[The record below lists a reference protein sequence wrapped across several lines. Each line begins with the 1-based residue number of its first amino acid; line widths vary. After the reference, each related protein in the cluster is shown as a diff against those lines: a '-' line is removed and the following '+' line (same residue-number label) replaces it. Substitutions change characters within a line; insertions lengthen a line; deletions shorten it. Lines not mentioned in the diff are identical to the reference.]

1 MIILIPYTTLLGRV
15 HPKINIIMAI
25 KLNIIETKKD
35 ITQEGIIYRDI
46 NLDVKTGI
54 VRGDDANSPA
64 NLKDL
69 NTSVNFEAI
78 KNSLINLI
86 TTFPGQK
93 ILNPEF
99 GMNFGDLL
107 FLPVSKARARVIGET
122 ISNTFVGFEPRI
134 EITEIEVVSDM
145 EVQEYE
151 LNITLNIP
159 EFNNNPLNI
168 KGRLNKSGFYSY

>member
-1 MIILIPYTTLLGRV
+1 MP
-15 HPKINIIMAI
+15 I
-25 KLNIIETKKD
+25 KLNILEPVRDQREDIIYKD
-35 ITQEGIIYRDI
+35 IDL
-46 NLDVKTGI
+46 NVNVGI
-54 VRGDDANSPA
+54 VRGDSAASPE

-78 KNSLINLI
+78 KNSLIKLI

-107 FLPVSKARARVIGET
+107 FLPVSKARATVIGET
-122 ISNTFVGFEPRI
+122 INNTFVGFEPRI
-134 EITEIEVVSDM
+134 QITFIEVVADI
-145 EVQEYE
+145 ENQEYE
-151 LNITLNIP
+151 LNIEINIP
-159 EFNNNPLNI
+159 EFNNNPLNL

>member
-1 MIILIPYTTLLGRV
+1 MP
-15 HPKINIIMAI
+15 I
-25 KLNIIETKKD
+25 KLNILEPVRDQREDIIYKD
-35 ITQEGIIYRDI
+35 IDL
-46 NLDVKTGI
+46 NVNVGI
-54 VRGDDANSPA
+54 VRGDNAASPE

-107 FLPVSKARARVIGET
+107 FLPVSKARATVIGET
-122 ISNTFVGFEPRI
+122 INNTFVGFEPRI
-134 EITEIEVVSDM
+134 QITSIEVIADI
-145 EVQEYE
+145 ELQEYE
-151 LNITLNIP
+151 LNIIINIP
-159 EFNNNPLNI
+159 EFNNNPLKL
-168 KGRLNKSGFYSY
+168 KGKLNKSGFYSY

>member
-1 MIILIPYTTLLGRV
+1 MP
-15 HPKINIIMAI
+15 I
-25 KLNIIETKKD
+25 KLNILEPERDQRDDT
-35 ITQEGIIYRDI
+35 IYRDI
-46 NLDVKTGI
+46 DLNVNVGI
-54 VRGDDANSPA
+54 VKGNSAASPE

-107 FLPVSKARARVIGET
+107 FLPVSKARATVVGET
-122 ISNTFVGFEPRI
+122 ISNTVAGFEPRI
-134 EITEIEVVSDM
+134 QVTFIEVTADI
-145 EVQEYE
+145 ENQEYE
-151 LNITLNIP
+151 LDIEITIP
-159 EFNNNPLNI
+159 EFNNNPLNL

>member
-1 MIILIPYTTLLGRV
+1 MP
-15 HPKINIIMAI
+15 I
-25 KLNIIETKKD
+25 KLNILEPVRDQREDIIYKD
-35 ITQEGIIYRDI
+35 IDL
-46 NLDVKTGI
+46 NVNVGI
-54 VRGDDANSPA
+54 VRGDSAASPE

-107 FLPVSKARARVIGET
+107 FLPVSKARATVIGET
-122 ISNTFVGFEPRI
+122 INNTFVGFEPRI
-134 EITEIEVVSDM
+134 QITFIEVVADI
-145 EVQEYE
+145 ENQEYE
-151 LNITLNIP
+151 LNIEINIP
-159 EFNNNPLNI
+159 EFNNNPLNL

>member
-1 MIILIPYTTLLGRV
+1 MP
-15 HPKINIIMAI
+15 I
-25 KLNIIETKKD
+25 KLNILEPIRDQRED
-35 ITQEGIIYRDI
+35 IIYNDI
-46 NLDVKTGI
+46 DLNVNVGV
-54 VRGDDANSPA
+54 VRGDNAESKE

-107 FLPVSKARARVIGET
+107 FLPVSKARATVIGET
-122 ISNTFVGFEPRI
+122 INNTFVGFEPRI
-134 EITEIEVVSDM
+134 QISFIEVIADI
-145 EVQEYE
+145 ERQEYE
-151 LNITLNIP
+151 LNIEINIP
-159 EFNNNPLNI
+159 EFNNNPLNL

>member
-1 MIILIPYTTLLGRV
+1 MPIKHNILEPERDQRDDT
-15 HPKINIIMAI
+15 
-25 KLNIIETKKD
+25 
-35 ITQEGIIYRDI
+35 IYRDI
-46 NLDVKTGI
+46 DLNVNVGI
-54 VRGDDANSPA
+54 VKGNSAASPE

-107 FLPVSKARARVIGET
+107 FLPVSKARATVVGET
-122 ISNTFVGFEPRI
+122 INNTVAGFEPRI
-134 EITEIEVVSDM
+134 QVTFIEVTADI
-145 EVQEYE
+145 ENQEYE
-151 LNITLNIP
+151 LDIEITIP
-159 EFNNNPLNI
+159 EFNNNPLNL

>member
-1 MIILIPYTTLLGRV
+1 MPLKLDILKPTRE
-15 HPKINIIMAI
+15 KN
-25 KLNIIETKKD
+25 KD
-35 ITQEGIIYRDI
+35 INVIYNDL
-46 NLDVKTGI
+46 NLNMDVGVVK
-54 VRGDDANSPA
+54 GDEIEKPD

-69 NTSVNFEAI
+69 NTAINFEAI

-122 ISNTFVGFEPRI
+122 ISNTFIGFEPRI
-134 EITEIEVVSDM
+134 EISEIEVISDI
-145 EVQEYE
+145 ELQEYE
-151 LNITLNIP
+151 LNITINIP
-159 EFNNNPLNI
+159 EFNNNPLNL

>member
-1 MIILIPYTTLLGRV
+1 MP
-15 HPKINIIMAI
+15 I
-25 KLNIIETKKD
+25 KLNILEPIRDQRED
-35 ITQEGIIYRDI
+35 IIYNDI
-46 NLDVKTGI
+46 DLNVNVGV
-54 VRGDDANSPA
+54 VRGDNAESKE

-107 FLPVSKARARVIGET
+107 FLPVSKARATVIGET
-122 ISNTFVGFEPRI
+122 INNTFVGFEPRI
-134 EITEIEVVSDM
+134 QISFIEVIADI
-145 EVQEYE
+145 EQQEYE
-151 LNITLNIP
+151 LNIEINIP
-159 EFNNNPLNI
+159 EFNNNPLNL

>member
-1 MIILIPYTTLLGRV
+1 MP
-15 HPKINIIMAI
+15 I
-25 KLNIIETKKD
+25 KLNILEPVINQTD
-35 ITQEGIIYRDI
+35 DIIYRDLSL
-46 NLDVKTGI
+46 NVNVGI
-54 VRGDDANSPA
+54 VKGDQLTSSE

-107 FLPVSKARARVIGET
+107 FLPVSKARATVIGET
-122 ISNTFVGFEPRI
+122 INNTFVGFEPRI
-134 EITEIEVVSDM
+134 QISEIEVIADI
-145 EVQEYE
+145 EKGEYE
-151 LNITLNIP
+151 LNLVINIP
-159 EFNNNPLNI
+159 EFNNNPLNL

>member
-1 MIILIPYTTLLGRV
+1 MP
-15 HPKINIIMAI
+15 I
-25 KLNIIETKKD
+25 KLNILQPPRDKIQDDLIYKD
-35 ITQEGIIYRDI
+35 V
-46 NLDVKTGI
+46 NLDVKVGI
-54 VRGDDANSPA
+54 VKGSEANSPE

-69 NTSVNFEAI
+69 NSSINFEAI

-107 FLPVSKARARVIGET
+107 FLPVSKARGRVIGET
-122 ISNTFVGFEPRI
+122 ISSTFIGFEPRI
-134 EITEIEVVSDM
+134 QIKEIEVISDISL
-145 EVQEYE
+145 QEYE
-151 LNITLNIP
+151 LNIIVNIP
-159 EFNNNPLNI
+159 EFNNNPLNL

>member
-1 MIILIPYTTLLGRV
+1 MP
-15 HPKINIIMAI
+15 I
-25 KLNIIETKKD
+25 KLNILEPVRDQREET
-35 ITQEGIIYRDI
+35 IYRDI
-46 NLDVKTGI
+46 DLNVNVGI
-54 VRGDDANSPA
+54 VKGDSAASPE

-107 FLPVSKARARVIGET
+107 FLPVSKARATVVGET
-122 ISNTFVGFEPRI
+122 INNTVAGFEPRI
-134 EITEIEVVSDM
+134 QISFIEVTADI
-145 EVQEYE
+145 EKQEYE
-151 LNITLNIP
+151 LDIEITIP
-159 EFNNNPLNI
+159 EFNNKPLNL
-168 KGRLNKSGFYSY
+168 KGRLNKSGFYSFN

>member
-1 MIILIPYTTLLGRV
+1 MP
-15 HPKINIIMAI
+15 I
-25 KLNIIETKKD
+25 KLNILEPVINQTDD
-35 ITQEGIIYRDI
+35 ILYRDI
-46 NLDVKTGI
+46 DLKVNVGVVK
-54 VRGDDANSPA
+54 GDQLESPE

-69 NTSVNFEAI
+69 NTSVNFKAI

-107 FLPVSKARARVIGET
+107 FLPVSKARATVIGET
-122 ISNTFVGFEPRI
+122 INNTFVGFEPRI
-134 EITEIEVVSDM
+134 QINEIEVVADI
-145 EVQEYE
+145 EAGEYE
-151 LNITLNIP
+151 LNLLINIP
-159 EFNNNPLNI
+159 EFNNNPLNL

>member
-1 MIILIPYTTLLGRV
+1 MP
-15 HPKINIIMAI
+15 I
-25 KLNIIETKKD
+25 KLQILEPERD
-35 ITQEGIIYRDI
+35 QRDDVIYRDI
-46 NLDVKTGI
+46 DLNVNVGI
-54 VRGDDANSPA
+54 VKGNSAASPE
-64 NLKDL
+64 NLTDL

-107 FLPVSKARARVIGET
+107 FLPVSKVRATVIGET
-122 ISNTFVGFEPRI
+122 ISNTVAGFEPRI
-134 EITEIEVVSDM
+134 QVTFIEVVADI
-145 EVQEYE
+145 EKQEYE
-151 LNITLNIP
+151 LNIEITIP
-159 EFNNNPLNI
+159 EFNNNPLNL

>member
-1 MIILIPYTTLLGRV
+1 MP
-15 HPKINIIMAI
+15 I
-25 KLNIIETKKD
+25 KLNILEPERDQRDDT
-35 ITQEGIIYRDI
+35 IYRDI
-46 NLDVKTGI
+46 DLNVNVGI
-54 VRGDDANSPA
+54 VKGNSAASPE

-107 FLPVSKARARVIGET
+107 FLPVSKARATVVGET
-122 ISNTFVGFEPRI
+122 INNTVAGFEPRI
-134 EITEIEVVSDM
+134 QVTFIEVTADI
-145 EVQEYE
+145 ENQEYE
-151 LNITLNIP
+151 LDIEITIP
-159 EFNNNPLNI
+159 EFNNNPLNL

>member
-1 MIILIPYTTLLGRV
+1 MP
-15 HPKINIIMAI
+15 I
-25 KLNIIETKKD
+25 KLNILQPPRDKIQDDLIYKD
-35 ITQEGIIYRDI
+35 V
-46 NLDVKTGI
+46 NLDVKVGI
-54 VRGDDANSPA
+54 VKGSEANSPE

-69 NTSVNFEAI
+69 NSSINFEAI

-122 ISNTFVGFEPRI
+122 ISNTFIGFEPRI
-134 EITEIEVVSDM
+134 DIKEIEVISDIAL
-145 EVQEYE
+145 QEYE
-151 LNITLNIP
+151 LNIIVNIP
-159 EFNNNPLNI
+159 EFNNNPLNL

>member
-1 MIILIPYTTLLGRV
+1 MP
-15 HPKINIIMAI
+15 I
-25 KLNIIETKKD
+25 KLNILEPLRD
-35 ITQEGIIYRDI
+35 RTQENIIYRDI
-46 NLDVKTGI
+46 NLNVNVGI
-54 VRGDDANSPA
+54 VKGDELNSPE

-107 FLPVSKARARVIGET
+107 FLPVSKARATVIGET
-122 ISNTFVGFEPRI
+122 INNTFVGYEPRI
-134 EITEIEVVSDM
+134 QITSIEVVADI
-145 EVQEYE
+145 ELQEYE
-151 LNITLNIP
+151 LNIIINIP
-159 EFNNNPLNI
+159 EFNNNPLNL
-168 KGRLNKSGFYSY
+168 KGRLNKSGFYSN

>member
-1 MIILIPYTTLLGRV
+1 MP
-15 HPKINIIMAI
+15 I
-25 KLNIIETKKD
+25 KLNILEPIRDQRED
-35 ITQEGIIYRDI
+35 IIYNDI
-46 NLDVKTGI
+46 DLNVNVGI
-54 VRGDDANSPA
+54 VRGDNAESKE

-107 FLPVSKARARVIGET
+107 FLPVSKARATVIGET
-122 ISNTFVGFEPRI
+122 INNTFVGFEPRI
-134 EITEIEVVSDM
+134 QISFIEVIADI
-145 EVQEYE
+145 EQQEYE
-151 LNITLNIP
+151 LNIEINIP
-159 EFNNNPLNI
+159 EFNNNPLNL

>member
-1 MIILIPYTTLLGRV
+1 MP
-15 HPKINIIMAI
+15 I
-25 KLNIIETKKD
+25 KLNILEPIRDQRED
-35 ITQEGIIYRDI
+35 IIYNDI
-46 NLDVKTGI
+46 DLNVNVGI
-54 VRGDDANSPA
+54 VRGDNAESKE

-107 FLPVSKARARVIGET
+107 FLPVSKARATVIGET
-122 ISNTFVGFEPRI
+122 INNTFVGFEPRI
-134 EITEIEVVSDM
+134 QISFIEVIADI
-145 EVQEYE
+145 ERQEYE
-151 LNITLNIP
+151 LNIEINIP
-159 EFNNNPLNI
+159 EFNNNPLNL

>member
-1 MIILIPYTTLLGRV
+1 MP
-15 HPKINIIMAI
+15 I
-25 KLNIIETKKD
+25 KLNILEPVRDQREDIIYKD
-35 ITQEGIIYRDI
+35 IDL
-46 NLDVKTGI
+46 NVNVGI
-54 VRGDDANSPA
+54 VRGDNAASPE

-107 FLPVSKARARVIGET
+107 FLPVSKARATVIGET
-122 ISNTFVGFEPRI
+122 INNTFVGFEPRI
-134 EITEIEVVSDM
+134 QITFIEVVADI
-145 EVQEYE
+145 ENQEYE
-151 LNITLNIP
+151 LNIEINIP
-159 EFNNNPLNI
+159 EFNNNPLNL

>member
-1 MIILIPYTTLLGRV
+1 MP
-15 HPKINIIMAI
+15 I
-25 KLNIIETKKD
+25 KLNILEPIRDQRED
-35 ITQEGIIYRDI
+35 IIYNDI
-46 NLDVKTGI
+46 DLNVNIGI
-54 VRGDDANSPA
+54 VRGDNAESKE

-107 FLPVSKARARVIGET
+107 FLPVSKARATVIGET
-122 ISNTFVGFEPRI
+122 INNTLVGFEPRI
-134 EITEIEVVSDM
+134 QISFIEVIADI
-145 EVQEYE
+145 EQQEYE
-151 LNITLNIP
+151 LNIEINIP
-159 EFNNNPLNI
+159 EFNNNPLNL

>member
-1 MIILIPYTTLLGRV
+1 MP
-15 HPKINIIMAI
+15 I
-25 KLNIIETKKD
+25 KLQILEPERD
-35 ITQEGIIYRDI
+35 QRDDVIYRDI
-46 NLDVKTGI
+46 DLNVNVGI
-54 VRGDDANSPA
+54 VKGNSAASPE

-107 FLPVSKARARVIGET
+107 FLPVSKVRATVIGET
-122 ISNTFVGFEPRI
+122 ISNTVAGFEPRI
-134 EITEIEVVSDM
+134 QVTFIEVVADIGN
-145 EVQEYE
+145 QEYE
-151 LNITLNIP
+151 LNIEITIP
-159 EFNNNPLNI
+159 EFNNNPLNL